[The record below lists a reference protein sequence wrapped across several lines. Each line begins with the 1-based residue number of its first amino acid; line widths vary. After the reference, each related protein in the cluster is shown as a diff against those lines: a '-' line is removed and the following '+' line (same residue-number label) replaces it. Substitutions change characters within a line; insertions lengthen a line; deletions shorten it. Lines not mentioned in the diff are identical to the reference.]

1 MKLLITFFAT
11 VLISLTNSSDVKE
24 YLGVGGPIV
33 FNGESFHLKWSSK
46 QGNYY
51 IQEYLTDNDSLPRF
65 NEMISLFVLN
75 ENISIKDA
83 VQAKIAE
90 LDAAKKIDPVCNY
103 AVTEAEDKTIILDFL
118 RGESVEGFMT
128 IVEFNV
134 YRYKQIKLGK
144 NKKAIAVY
152 AYSKRAYEA
161 AITPFLKSLV
171 KERPVLIDNTL
182 NTDLPEIRI
191 TN

>member
-90 LDAAKKIDPVCNY
+90 LDAAKKIDHV
-103 AVTEAEDKTIILDFL
+103 
-118 RGESVEGFMT
+118 
-128 IVEFNV
+128 
-134 YRYKQIKLGK
+134 
-144 NKKAIAVY
+144 
-152 AYSKRAYEA
+152 
-161 AITPFLKSLV
+161 
-171 KERPVLIDNTL
+171 
-182 NTDLPEIRI
+182 
-191 TN
+191 